1 MTFLQIKQA
10 NTETVEVISFE
21 QSFSIN
27 EIQSVIC
34 EHGESSTLSLNSTWS
49 VLLEYPILFAKWTK
63 FFEGIQ
69 IHVWDNTAYI
79 NEVLTL

>member
-1 MTFLQIKQA
+1 MVTLQEVKQS

-34 EHGESSTLSLNSTWS
+34 EDGESFTLSLNSTWS
-49 VLLEYPILFAKWTK
+49 VLSEYPIYSLSEQSFLMLFRFMYRRTV
-63 FFEGIQ
+63 
-69 IHVWDNTAYI
+69 HV
-79 NEVLTL
+79 

>member
-1 MTFLQIKQA
+1 MTLRDVKQA

-34 EHGESSTLSLNSTWS
+34 EHGESFTLSLNSTWS
-49 VLLEYPILFAKWTK
+49 VLSEYPILFAKWTK
-63 FFEGIQ
+63 FFDVIE
-69 IHVWDNTAYI
+69 IHV
-79 NEVLTL
+79 

>member
-1 MTFLQIKQA
+1 MVTLQEVKQS

-34 EHGESSTLSLNSTWS
+34 EHGESFTLSLNSTWS
-49 VLLEYPILFAKWTK
+49 VLSEYPIYSLSEQSFLMLFRFMYRRTVH
-63 FFEGIQ
+63 I
-69 IHVWDNTAYI
+69 
-79 NEVLTL
+79 